1 MDSPSMTA
9 AALPFFLPFLPF
21 LTSCLSPSLPIAEA
35 SAEGCS
41 SSISAAAQKRV
52 AAIQHLLHLEGDRHQ
67 SDRLKCLAEKVQRH
81 SLQIKEI

>member
-9 AALPFFLPFLPF
+9 AALPFFLLFLP
-21 LTSCLSPSLPIAEA
+21 LLASCLSPSLPIVEA

-52 AAIQHLLHLEGDRHQ
+52 AAVQHLLCLQGDRHQ
-67 SDRLKCLAEKVQRH
+67 SDRLECLAGSVRRH
-81 SLQIKEI
+81 

>member
-9 AALPFFLPFLPF
+9 ATLPFFLPFLPF
-21 LTSCLSPSLPIAEA
+21 LTSCLSPSLPTVEA

-52 AAIQHLLHLEGDRHQ
+52 AAIQHLLHLQGDRHQ

>member
-41 SSISAAAQKRV
+41 SSISAAAQNRV
-52 AAIQHLLHLEGDRHQ
+52 VAVQHLLWERYQ
-67 SDRLKCLAEKVQRH
+67 SERLDCLGGSGQMH
-81 SLQIKEI
+81 